1 MKSAVFA
8 LNDYSLS
15 SRAVHQVPVFA
26 LNLSLWA
33 CYSWSVVAIITYSL
47 DLMELNVCISYVF
60 QFLFLFLL
68 SWSCKRVITQHYLI
82 FEFVIPLYYNYIPFS
97 LVYACVYSLIKKIIS
112 LALSTEKSSSGR
124 FQLNQFIKLL
134 IIFCDARVHYKFIL

>member
-1 MKSAVFA
+1 MIILLVPEQFIR
-8 LNDYSLS
+8 Y
-15 SRAVHQVPVFA
+15 PVFA

-68 SWSCKRVITQHYLI
+68 SWSCKCVITQHYLI

-97 LVYACVYSLIKKIIS
+97 LVYACVYSLIKKITS
-112 LALSTEKSSSGR
+112 LALSTEKSSSG
-124 FQLNQFIKLL
+124 FQLNQLIKLL

>member
-1 MKSAVFA
+1 MKSAVFT

-15 SRAVHQVPVFA
+15 SRAVFA

-68 SWSCKRVITQHYLI
+68 SWSCMCVITQHYLI

>member
-1 MKSAVFA
+1 MKGAVFA
-8 LNDYSLS
+8 LNDYSPS
-15 SRAVHQVPVFA
+15 SRTVHQVPSICTQ
-26 LNLSLWA
+26 SLPLGMLFLV
-33 CYSWSVVAIITYSL
+33 SGGHNTYSL
-47 DLMELNVCISYVF
+47 DLVELNACISNVF

-68 SWSCKRVITQHYLI
+68 SWTCMCVITQHYLI
-82 FEFVIPLYYNYIPFS
+82 FELVIPLYYNYIPFS

>member
-15 SRAVHQVPVFA
+15 SRAVFA
-26 LNLSLWA
+26 FNLSLWA

-68 SWSCKRVITQHYLI
+68 SWSCMCVITQHYLI